1 MQLETIK
8 EEVQESVLKGNFNIK
23 DYTKFY
29 VNELRFTEVVCID
42 IEEEFQDFIN
52 ACTKQYMP
60 VTFD

>member
-1 MQLETIK
+1 METIK

-29 VNELRFTEVVCID
+29 VKELRFTEVVCID

>member
-1 MQLETIK
+1 METIK